1 TLTAA
6 GGPVSWAISEP
17 STLLGELTASPS
29 SGTLTAGESVTVT
42 LTVAGLLSLDTEI
55 TVSPGDIP
63 VTVLLGLG

>member
-1 TLTAA
+1 
-6 GGPVSWAISEP
+6 
-17 STLLGELTASPS
+17 
-29 SGTLTAGESVTVT
+29 VTVT